1 MIVSVLSLKGGVGKT
16 TTAMHLAAC
25 AQLEAELDLEDGQ
38 VLEPDMVTVLDAD
51 EEGSAVSWSR
61 MTETN
66 GSSLGFAVV
75 QAEKNSLAVQAK
87 AIDGPGRVVI
97 IDTPPNNREAL
108 TIAGMISN
116 MVIVPLLSSAVDV
129 DRLVNT
135 IAMLRNVEAA
145 RGSMLTGILLT
156 KFSGAQR
163 LSKQTLEALESF
175 SVFETRV
182 RDLVRYREAFGTPVK
197 QMYLSEYSSVWDEIK
212 GAVS

>member
-25 AQLEAELDLEDGQ
+25 AQLEAELNLEDGQ
-38 VLEPDMVTVLDAD
+38 VLEPGAVTVLDA
-51 EEGSAVSWSR
+51 EGSAVSWSR

-66 GSSLGFAVV
+66 GHSLGFAVV